1 MISMD
6 VNHPEIEDFIDIKT
20 DLNRVTKA
28 NISVRVDDEF
38 MNKVMNNEKHVFFNG
53 YTFNFSTL
61 PPILI
66 QWVKT
71 AVSVPIV
78 CGFAAYCVH
87 KIYDFIASRFLR
99 STDKNAGGDSE

>member
-1 MISMD
+1 MVILHIACIKDDLFSG
-6 VNHPEIEDFIDIKT
+6 VCVVVPQHIKAQSQYATVGFI
-20 DLNRVTKA
+20 NV
-28 NISVRVDDEF
+28 
-38 MNKVMNNEKHVFFNG
+38 NNEKHVFFNG